1 MSDAVP
7 YEHLTPDVIIDAV
20 ESCGFECTGSI
31 LGLASYEN
39 RVYQI
44 GVDRR
49 LRRREVLPARPLV
62 DGRDPRGARV
72 RARARGAGHSRRGA
86 ARPRRRYSLREHD
99 GYRFAVYERRGGRW
113 PELGTSEDRE
123 WLGRFLGRIHAV
135 GATRRFTERPTL
147 DREEMGARAAEQ
159 VLDGDWLPPH
169 LVTSYERVTEQ
180 LVDAVE
186 QCFDEVGD
194 YRELRI
200 HGDCHRNNVLW
211 TDDGP
216 HFVDLDDC
224 MNGPA
229 VQDLWLFLA
238 GSRDEMAAQLG
249 DLLEGYGKFAD
260 FDYREL
266 QAHRSAARAAAHSLH
281 GVDHAPLARSRV
293 PARVPVARRGA
304 LLGGARAGAAR
315 AARGARRGAARGR
328 SSSCVAS
335 DRWLRFRALPIVPAA
350 LVERTLEPCRHGGCL
365 RLGRSCYREKTA

>member
-1 MSDAVP
+1 VSDAVP
-7 YEHLTPDVIIDAV
+7 YEHLVPELIIASV
-20 ESCGFECTGSI
+20 EACGFECTGSI

-44 GVDRR
+44 GVADGFVVAKFYRPGR
-49 LRRREVLPARPLV
+49 WSTDAILEEHEFALELAAQDIPVVPPLV
-62 DGRDPRGARV
+62 HDGE
-72 RARARGAGHSRRGA
+72 
-86 ARPRRRYSLREHD
+86 SLHERD

-135 GATRRFTERPTL
+135 GATRPFTARHTL
-147 DREEMGARAAEQ
+147 DREEMGERAAEE
-159 VLDGDWLPPH
+159 VLEGDWLPDH
-169 LVTSYERVTEQ
+169 LVTSYESVTEQ
-180 LVDAVE
+180 LLDAVE
-186 QCFDEVGD
+186 ECFDEVGS

-266 QAHRSAARAAAHSLH
+266 RLIEALRALRLIHYTAWITRRWDDPAFPRAFPWLADARYWEEHVQALLEQCAAL
-281 GVDHAPLARSRV
+281 DEEPLAV
-293 PARVPVARRGA
+293 TV
-304 LLGGARAGAAR
+304 
-315 AARGARRGAARGR
+315 
-328 SSSCVAS
+328 
-335 DRWLRFRALPIVPAA
+335 
-350 LVERTLEPCRHGGCL
+350 
-365 RLGRSCYREKTA
+365 

>member
-7 YEHLTPDVIIDAV
+7 YEHLTPDVIVGAV
-20 ESCGFECTGSI
+20 ERYGFETTGSI

-44 GVDRR
+44 GVA
-49 LRRREVLPARPLV
+49 EGFVVVKFYRPGRWTTDAILEEHDFGLELAAQDIPV
-62 DGRDPRGARV
+62 VAPIVHDGE
-72 RARARGAGHSRRGA
+72 
-86 ARPRRRYSLREHD
+86 SLHEQD

-147 DREEMGARAAEQ
+147 DREEMGALSAED
-159 VLDGDWLPPH
+159 VLEGDWLPPH
-169 LVTSYERVTEQ
+169 LVASYENVTEQ

-186 QCFDEVGD
+186 QCFEEVGG

-211 TDDGP
+211 TDKGP

-249 DLLEGYGKFAD
+249 DILEGYGKFAD

-266 QAHRSAARAAAHSLH
+266 RLIEALRALRLIHYTAWITRRWHDPAFPRAFPWLGESRYWEQHVQALLEQRAVL
-281 GVDHAPLARSRV
+281 DEPPLA
-293 PARVPVARRGA
+293 
-304 LLGGARAGAAR
+304 
-315 AARGARRGAARGR
+315 
-328 SSSCVAS
+328 
-335 DRWLRFRALPIVPAA
+335 IV
-350 LVERTLEPCRHGGCL
+350 V
-365 RLGRSCYREKTA
+365 